1 MGWYRVS
8 SKFGSS
14 VVVRAES
21 REEAVRAVWNVLE
34 ELSRGA
40 VEGLRRGSF
49 VVSEVA
55 VPIPD
60 DGLQGLELRALVY
73 AAPSRCRPPLLD
85 ALFEPQA
92 PPS

>member
-21 REEAVRAVWNVLE
+21 REEAVRAVWNALE

-40 VEGLRRGSF
+40 VEGMRRGSF

-55 VPIPD
+55 MAIPEETCH
-60 DGLQGLELRALVY
+60 GLELCALVY
-73 AAPSRCRPPLLD
+73 AAPCRCRPR
-85 ALFEPQA
+85 Q
-92 PPS
+92 

>member
-8 SKFGSS
+8 SNFGSS
-14 VVVRAES
+14 VVVRAEN
-21 REEAVRAVWNVLE
+21 REEAIKQVWNALE

-55 VPIPD
+55 LAVPEEACH
-60 DGLQGLELRALVY
+60 GLELCALVY
-73 AAPSRCRPPLLD
+73 AAPSRRRPPLLD
-85 ALFEPQA
+85 ALYEPQA